1 LKQLLLS
8 SLTKISGGFIL
19 SSSRDGTVRKINI
32 VTGDVDSETLSAA
45 GVTSVMQDEF
55 KTGKIEEKCDDLN
68 KRLTSDAKVV
78 ASDDKDTKGDA
89 NEVTSHEIVAALT
102 YQSSSNDLKRIG
114 NHRDAERSSLCSDA
128 ERSSLC
134 SDAERSV
141 FQCDAKGSNVRS
153 DAEKSASHRDAGR
166 VKFEV
171 DANFCLDHGDCV
183 MDMSVDGNLV
193 MTVGSD
199 AKIKLWAVTLGDDD
213 EEHLR
218 RIITGN
224 KLTILWRF
232 VARTIN
238 NFKKSGVLS
247 MRVSLVNRTW
257 KYTSRSIKQFYFL
270 TYKYIS
276 KSY

>member
-1 LKQLLLS
+1 M
-8 SLTKISGGFIL
+8 

-55 KTGKIEEKCDDLN
+55 KTGKGEEKCDDLN
-68 KRLTSDAKVV
+68 KRLTSDVKVV
-78 ASDDKDTKGDA
+78 TSDAKDTKGDA
-89 NEVTSHEIVAALT
+89 NEVSSDEIVAALT
-102 YQSSSNDLKRIG
+102 YPSISSDLKRIG
-114 NHRDAERSSLCSDA
+114 NHRDAERSSLCN
-128 ERSSLC
+128 
-134 SDAERSV
+134 DAERSV
-141 FQCDAKGSNVRS
+141 FQCDAIDSNVRS
-153 DAEKSASHRDAGR
+153 DAEKSASQRDAGR

-270 TYKYIS
+270 THKYIS